1 MPLCGA
7 RRRMWSPWVPRLL
20 AAAAV
25 ALSMSCGQ
33 VAAQEGEDASIVVTL
48 PADLG
53 AAERRA
59 LVDAL
64 VASGLPISVADE
76 GAQVRELP
84 PEGRVTMAMARWDAA
99 LAKIGRASCRER
111 VCQYV

>member
-1 MPLCGA
+1 
-7 RRRMWSPWVPRLL
+7 MWSPWVPRLL

-25 ALSMSCGQ
+25 ALSLSLSCGQ
-33 VAAQEGEDASIVVTL
+33 VAAQEGGDASIVVTL

-64 VASGLPISVADE
+64 VASGLPISVIDE

-84 PEGRVTMAMARWDAA
+84 PEGRVTMAMRSEEHTSELQLLQRISYAV
-99 LAKIGRASCRER
+99 S
-111 VCQYV
+111 